1 MHIKIYYTFLRRS
14 KCQTL
19 RRLDKRFNT
28 YHHRDVPSYDRIRF
42 LPHGKQ
48 DHVITSVMC
57 KKQYRS
63 NIAKTTT
70 FILETCTQTPD
81 TLKSCKDQTT
91 QEGYYG
97 NYEAMTIQTDNRKP
111 EKVDRP

>member
-28 YHHRDVPSYDRIRF
+28 YHHRDVPNYDRIRF

>member
-1 MHIKIYYTFLRRS
+1 M
-14 KCQTL
+14 
-19 RRLDKRFNT
+19 
-28 YHHRDVPSYDRIRF
+28 
-42 LPHGKQ
+42 Q

-57 KKQYRS
+57 KKQHRP

-70 FILETCTQTPD
+70 FILEACTQTPD
-81 TLKSCKDQTT
+81 TMKLCKDETT
-91 QEGYYG
+91 QEGYYD